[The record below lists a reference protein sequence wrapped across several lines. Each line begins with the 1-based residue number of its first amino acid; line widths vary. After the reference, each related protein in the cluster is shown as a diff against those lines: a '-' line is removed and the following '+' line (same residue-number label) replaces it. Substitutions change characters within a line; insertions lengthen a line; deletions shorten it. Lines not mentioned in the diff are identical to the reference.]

1 MFDFGWQ
8 EFMMIAFV
16 LVLVVGPKDLPKVLR
31 GFSRVT
37 GQVRQ
42 MAREFSLSLEDV
54 AADSDMKDVKTMVS
68 DMKSGNFDDMA
79 RAIDDTV
86 KPELKSASQNKV
98 LPSLRE
104 DIEAVK
110 SAGREAADAEAEKI
124 ARDSE

>member
-31 GFSRVT
+31 GFTKVT
-37 GQVRQ
+37 GQARQ
-42 MAREFSLSLEDV
+42 MAREFTRSLEDV

-68 DMKSGNFDDMA
+68 DLKSGNLDNVARVVDDA
-79 RAIDDTV
+79 V
-86 KPELKSASQNKV
+86 KPELTSAVQDSNVSTLQ
-98 LPSLRE
+98 E

-110 SAGREAADAEAEKI
+110 SAGRKATDAEAEKH
-124 ARDSE
+124 SQEKS

>member
-31 GFSRVT
+31 GFTKVT
-37 GQVRQ
+37 GQARQ
-42 MAREFSLSLEDV
+42 MAREFTRSLEDV

-68 DMKSGNFDDMA
+68 DLKSGNLDNVA
-79 RAIDDTV
+79 RAVDDAVT
-86 KPELKSASQNKV
+86 PELTSAGQESI
-98 LPSLRE
+98 STLRE

-110 SAGREAADAEAEKI
+110 SAGRKATNVEAEKN
-124 ARDSE
+124 AQDKS